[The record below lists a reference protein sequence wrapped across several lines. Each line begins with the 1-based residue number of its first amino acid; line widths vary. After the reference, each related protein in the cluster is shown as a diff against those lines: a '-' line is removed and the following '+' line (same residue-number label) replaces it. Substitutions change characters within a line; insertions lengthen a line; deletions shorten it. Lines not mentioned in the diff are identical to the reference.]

1 LPQVAAQAHHQV
13 QVAKLQDTEST
24 RIELTQLTSNERIEE
39 IARMLGGVM
48 LTDKTR
54 EHAQEMLEQAQK
66 A

>member
-1 LPQVAAQAHHQV
+1 
-13 QVAKLQDTEST
+13 
-24 RIELTQLTSNERIEE
+24 
-39 IARMLGGVM
+39 MLGGVM